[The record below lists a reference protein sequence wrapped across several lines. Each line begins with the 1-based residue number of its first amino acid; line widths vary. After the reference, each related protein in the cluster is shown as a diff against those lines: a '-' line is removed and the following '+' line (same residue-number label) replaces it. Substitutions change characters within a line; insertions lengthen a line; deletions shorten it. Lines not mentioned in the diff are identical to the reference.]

1 MLDFNYWYIFLAI
14 WFICI
19 LREFIQTFIDIE
31 KWVFVYWEEKHSI
44 EHISYLSIYVFAIG
58 IYFIQE
64 FTWLDSAYFEVM
76 LWIST
81 IILTRHLRKERN
93 HK

>member
-19 LREFIQTFIDIE
+19 LREFILTFLDIE
-31 KWVFVYWEEKHSI
+31 KKIYIYWEEKHSI
-44 EHISYLSIYVFAIG
+44 EHISYLSIYVFAIA

-64 FTWLDSAYFEVM
+64 FTGLDSGYFEVM

-81 IILTRHLRKERN
+81 IILTRHLRMERN